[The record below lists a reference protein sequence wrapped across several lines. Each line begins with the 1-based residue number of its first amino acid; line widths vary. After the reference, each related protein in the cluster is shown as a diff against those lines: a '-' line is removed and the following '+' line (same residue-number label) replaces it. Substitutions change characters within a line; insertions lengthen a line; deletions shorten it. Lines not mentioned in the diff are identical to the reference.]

1 MSITANAGPV
11 RVSDVQ
17 QVVSSNPNKQVKGS
31 SAQLIVAARQ
41 DPPKSD
47 QPVSSSAVADQTGGG
62 DEPPRADGDSPRIIT
77 EEEFEIAEDTEPCNC
92 PEIPKAAPFIERS
105 GGFPWWLGFG
115 AVPLGFIGCC
125 GDEEPTP
132 TPTGS
137 ITPVPSVTPSITPL
151 PSVTPSISPEPTPEP
166 TTILL
171 FGTGLAGIGFAARR
185 WMRRK
190 NEDEETEG

>member
-1 MSITANAGPV
+1 MTFMSTAAIAGPV
-11 RVSDVQ
+11 RISDVQ
-17 QVVSSNPNKQVKGS
+17 QVVSSNPSKQVKGS
-31 SAQLIVAARQ
+31 AAQLV
-41 DPPKSD
+41 
-47 QPVSSSAVADQTGGG
+47 VAVANQTGGSG
-62 DEPPRADGDSPRIIT
+62 DEPQRADADDPRVIT

-92 PEIPKAAPFIERS
+92 PEIPKAAPFIERG

-125 GDEEPTP
+125 GDEESTP

-137 ITPVPSVTPSITPL
+137 ITPVPSIP
-151 PSVTPSISPEPTPEP
+151 PEPTPEP

-190 NEDEETEG
+190 NEDEETED